1 MGYVL
6 LFWNAGP
13 GVKLQAAEIAREVTW
28 GEEVEGLIDL
38 PVREIIDRLKA
49 AFPQH
54 EERSGL
60 LIGRTPGGSFEAT
73 WTWQFV
79 RAECRDMSDDDRERL
94 IEAVGYP
101 AFDPQL
107 GIRRE

>member
-1 MGYVL
+1 
-6 LFWNAGP
+6 
-13 GVKLQAAEIAREVTW
+13 
-28 GEEVEGLIDL
+28 
-38 PVREIIDRLKA
+38 
-49 AFPQH
+49 
-54 EERSGL
+54 L